1 MWERS
6 TLVCQIVF
14 GELQTDEIDI
24 RFIYLEKYQMLK
36 MFSTAKK
43 ERIDTFFLCS
53 SEVPRIQIGRGH
65 VPVNVHQ
72 VKQAQVMKWPD

>member
-1 MWERS
+1 MWEKS

-14 GELQTDEIDI
+14 GEIQTDEIDI

-53 SEVPRIQIGRGH
+53 SNGFLKSPEYRPAEAMFQ
-65 VPVNVHQ
+65 
-72 VKQAQVMKWPD
+72 